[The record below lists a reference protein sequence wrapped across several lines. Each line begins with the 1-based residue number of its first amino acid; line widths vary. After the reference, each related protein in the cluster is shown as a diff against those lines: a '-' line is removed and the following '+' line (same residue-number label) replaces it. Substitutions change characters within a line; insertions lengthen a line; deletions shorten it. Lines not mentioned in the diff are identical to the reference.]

1 MIEKKSGKR
10 VWEKITGGERKIYK
24 YRGWELVKENRREE
38 LERAD
43 GEE

>member
-1 MIEKKSGKR
+1 LRRKSGVS
-10 VWEKITGGERKIYK
+10 VWEKITVGERKIYK
-24 YRGWELVKENRREE
+24 YRGWELVKENRREV